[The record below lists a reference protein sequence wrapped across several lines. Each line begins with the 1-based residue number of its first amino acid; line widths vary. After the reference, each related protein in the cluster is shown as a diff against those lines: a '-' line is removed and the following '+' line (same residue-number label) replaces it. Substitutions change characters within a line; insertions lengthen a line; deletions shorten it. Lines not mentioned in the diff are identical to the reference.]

1 MLKAEE
7 QKRIST
13 THRTTGK
20 PALDM
25 IAAERQ
31 AQLAMGY
38 DATHDDQHAAGELAA
53 AAACFALGSTSIRS
67 EEQSGEAR
75 TLWPTEWPSG
85 ILAENTRMRQ
95 LVVAGALI
103 AAEIERLQRAHFA
116 ASDAA
121 QAQQNTLDTLEF

>member
-7 QKRIST
+7 QKRISAAQ
-13 THRTTGK
+13 RTTGK
-20 PALDM
+20 PPLEM

-38 DATHDDQHAAGELAA
+38 DAAHDDQHAAGELAA
-53 AAACFALGSTSIRS
+53 AAACFALGSAEVRS
-67 EEQSGEAR
+67 AAHIGES
-75 TLWPTEWPSG
+75 TLLWPAEWSTE
-85 ILAENTRMRQ
+85 ILGANTRMRQ

-116 ASDAA
+116 AIDAA
-121 QAQQNTLDTLEF
+121 QAQQNTLETLEF